1 MSLLSFQPLLS
12 WIDDF
17 ESIGHYWT
25 SETSII
31 CITWFPGMGWNPN
44 LERSE
49 QLRQEQAVGW
59 DQLRWTKCRG
69 LGIGPFWN
77 TCKSEGRIYKHWCVN
92 PILLYC
98 FSLRLKARGSW
109 CFFGLACLLVCRLTG
124 GVVLGGT
131 GCQVDLLWGVTSP
144 LPPCPNC
151 NTQNIFP
158 KIPLFH
164 VN

>member
-1 MSLLSFQPLLS
+1 MSLLSFQRLLS

-98 FSLRLKARGSW
+98 FSLCLNAKRAW
-109 CFFGLACLLVCRLTG
+109 CFFGPCLFACLSVNWRRG
-124 GVVLGGT
+124 A
-131 GCQVDLLWGVTSP
+131 WGHRVPSRSALRCNITSP
-144 LPPCPNC
+144 SLS
-151 NTQNIFP
+151 
-158 KIPLFH
+158 
-164 VN
+164 